1 MAETIRLSAEEISWA
16 GESLSRLHQG
26 LAHIIVGQKLASRQL
41 VASLLAGGHVLLEG
55 VPGVAKTVL
64 ARTMAQL
71 LDLRFGRVQFTPDLL
86 PGDLTGTVIYDPLE
100 RRFIRQSGPIFT
112 QVLLADEINRAPAKV
127 QSALLEAMEEG
138 QVTVGLETT
147 RLPDPFWVVATQNPV
162 EMEGTFPL
170 PEAQQ
175 DRFLARVTVPYPSL
189 EDEREIAER
198 GPVRALLSQVVPAL
212 SAEALERLRDLTRMV
227 HVSRPVRDYA
237 VDLARATRRGEPGA
251 VAEVARQ
258 LRLGVGPRG
267 PLALLALGRAW
278 ALASG
283 RNHVRPEDIQAVA
296 RPAFGHRI
304 IPDYSAQAQGV
315 TSMVLVD
322 RLLDLVAVP

>member
-1 MAETIRLSAEEISWA
+1 MAGSTKLTEDDIAWA
-16 GESLSRLHQG
+16 GELILRLNIG
-26 LAHIIVGQKLASRQL
+26 LARVIVGQKLVCKQL
-41 VASLLAGGHVLLEG
+41 IACLLAGGHVLLEG
-55 VPGVAKTVL
+55 VPGVAKTIL
-64 ARTMAQL
+64 ARTVAQL

-86 PGDLTGTVIYDPLE
+86 PGDLTGTVIYDPIE
-100 RRFIRQSGPIFT
+100 RRFVRQSGPIFT

-147 RLPDPFWVVATQNPV
+147 RLPEPFWVVATQNPV
-162 EMEGTFPL
+162 ELEGTFPL

-189 EDEREIAER
+189 DDEREIAER
-198 GPVRALLSQVVPAL
+198 GPVRALLSQVAPTL
-212 SAEALERLRDLTRMV
+212 CAESLMRLRAMTQLV
-227 HVSRPVRDYA
+227 HVSSPVRDYA
-237 VDLARATRRGEPGA
+237 VDLARATRRGEAG
-251 VAEVARQ
+251 VIAEVAQQ

-278 ALASG
+278 ALLCG
-283 RNHVRPEDIQAVA
+283 RTHVRPDDIQAVA
-296 RPAFGHRI
+296 VPAFVHRL
-304 IPDYSAQAQGV
+304 IPDYSAQAKGV
-315 TSMVLVD
+315 TSVALVN